1 MKIGVLVFP
10 GSNCD
15 TDALWTVGDV
25 AGNESF
31 PIWHKSKDL
40 QGSDVIVIPGG
51 FSYGD
56 YLRSGAIARFS
67 PIMDEVKRFA
77 DAGGGVIGICNGF
90 QILTE
95 CDLLPGALLPNDTL
109 RFESRWVDIE
119 TVSTRTPFT
128 KNLNKGQI
136 LHVPIAHN
144 EGRYY
149 IDNMKLDKLISN
161 DQVVFRYQSVNPN
174 GSINDIAG
182 ICNEDGNVV
191 GMMPHPERAGEGI
204 IGSSDGLQM
213 FRQ

>member
-67 PIMDEVKRFA
+67 PVMDEVKSFA

-95 CDLLPGALLPNDTL
+95 CDLLPGALLPNNTL

-119 TVSTRTPFT
+119 TISTRTPFT

-161 DQVVFRYQSVNPN
+161 DQIVFRYQSANPN

-182 ICNEDGNVV
+182 ICNEDGNIV

-204 IGSSDGLQM
+204 IGSSDGLRM